1 MEFNSWQLM
10 GYIITSHIIFAG
22 LVETCLKLESE
33 GVRIQLVHAPIV
45 HRTIE
50 HITRMPE
57 AVPMVLCWR
66 NNRTV
71 SVRKLLLA
79 FQAKRGVQLYGQGFF
94 GQLWITEFNHYYQ
107 QKQFVHFVT

>member
-1 MEFNSWQLM
+1 M

-33 GVRIQLVHAPIV
+33 GVRLQLVQAPTV

-50 HITRMPE
+50 HIARMPE
-57 AVPMVLCWR
+57 AVRMSQYVGETI
-66 NNRTV
+66 RTV

-94 GQLWITEFNHYYQ
+94 GMWVTELNHYSH
-107 QKQFVHFVT
+107 QKQLFTS